1 MTELT
6 KKLKEIQENFNK
18 FIEIKKEVSLGTNL
32 KIYDVSHLCY
42 DKEELIEKLIAEY
55 KERDLKEIVE
65 EESMDYVFQFYCDI
79 RFEEFK
85 EELKEQFDVDFGEVI
100 WLGRTS
106 TFKMINN
113 ELYEMAYNHNELT
126 IVLDRLDFDLDKKIK
141 LTYKDIKNWI
151 SEFGKEDIK
160 KYIDMYVSESKTLIE
175 EIDKWKK
182 AKDYLEEY
190 KKNQEKDF
198 MEFFFYNICDE
209 KLYKIKKER
218 QRGYDKK
225 VSKAIAVRTKHKRQT
240 KNTKLIVKVG

>member
-6 KKLKEIQENFNK
+6 KKLKEIQDNFNK

-42 DKEELIEKLIAEY
+42 DKEKLIKKLIAEY
-55 KERDLKEIVE
+55 KERDLKEVVE
-65 EESMDYVFQFYCDI
+65 NTDMDDEFVFYCDH
-79 RFEEFK
+79 RFIQFK
-85 EELKEQFDVDFGEVI
+85 YDLKEDFDVDFGEVI
-100 WLGRTS
+100 RIGNTS
-106 TFKMINN
+106 TFRMINK
-113 ELYEMAYNHNELT
+113 ELYDMVYNHNDLT
-126 IVLDRLDFDLDKKIK
+126 IVLDRLDFDLDKKIEF
-141 LTYKDIKNWI
+141 TYKHMKKWI
-151 SEFGKEDIK
+151 SEFGKEDIR
-160 KYIDMYVSESKTLIE
+160 KYIDMYVSNSKDLIE

-198 MEFFFYNICDE
+198 MEFFFYNICDD

-218 QRGYDKK
+218 QREYDKK
-225 VSKAIAVRTKHKRQT
+225 VSKAIAVRTSHKRQT